1 MRAVT
6 YENMLR
12 NSTEEWGFN
21 SIFDMKCSLEI
32 DVVNSFDQRL
42 DFTDGISE

>member
-1 MRAVT
+1 MAGKTLVVV
-6 YENMLR
+6 NGVFLHLH
-12 NSTEEWGFN
+12 
-21 SIFDMKCSLEI
+21 ILEI